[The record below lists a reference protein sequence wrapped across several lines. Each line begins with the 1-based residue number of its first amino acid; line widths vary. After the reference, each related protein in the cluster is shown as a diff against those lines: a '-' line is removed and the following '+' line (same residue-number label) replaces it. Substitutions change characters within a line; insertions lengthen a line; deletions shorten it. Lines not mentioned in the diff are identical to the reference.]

1 MMNMLLFFY
10 YKVKLIYFNQNF
22 IRINYIMFIYGINI
36 FLLMK
41 LILNKNN
48 NKIIDEN
55 ELCII

>member
-1 MMNMLLFFY
+1 
-10 YKVKLIYFNQNF
+10 
-22 IRINYIMFIYGINI
+22 MFIYRIKI

-48 NKIIDEN
+48 NKIIDES

>member
-1 MMNMLLFFY
+1 
-10 YKVKLIYFNQNF
+10 
-22 IRINYIMFIYGINI
+22 MFIYGIKI

>member
-1 MMNMLLFFY
+1 
-10 YKVKLIYFNQNF
+10 
-22 IRINYIMFIYGINI
+22 MFIYGIKI

-41 LILNKNN
+41 LILNKND